1 MNKADL
7 YFFLGRILALDF
19 NPGSRE
25 ILIRDFFSTPVNWNG
40 FVKLGSDNLVLPA
53 LYLKLQKHQL
63 TGYLPDELNVYLQG
77 VLQLNRERNRK
88 VLQQAGYVK
97 DTLQTAGIE
106 CLFMKGTGHMLD
118 ELYSDIGERMV
129 YDVDILVGEGQM
141 MKAAEILRKEGFITQ
156 KKFNPR
162 AMESTMHYPI
172 LLRRD
177 LVAGVEVHRMAV
189 QYLYQKKFTA
199 THILEYKV
207 PASSDKEFMV
217 MQMRDRIIHNFLHA
231 QLMHNGHYHA
241 DVSLRNLYDL
251 LLLSRKEDALDTFIQ
266 FDHYKSK
273 SLPYLK
279 LMHRVFDMEMP
290 RELAQSNY
298 GSFFFKRQEWT
309 LKMSGAK
316 LHRYHLLIMFFQKY
330 IVLPLRVLWNRKAR
344 NYVISRLS
352 DRTWY
357 KQHFE
362 AIKRLWGKK

>member
-1 MNKADL
+1 M
-7 YFFLGRILALDF
+7 YYFLGRILALDF
-19 NPGSRE
+19 KTGSQDL
-25 ILIRDFFSTPVNWNG
+25 LIRDFFVTPVNWNG

-63 TGYLPDELNVYLQG
+63 TGYLPEELNVYLQG

-88 VLQQAGYVK
+88 VLQQARYVK
-97 DTLQTAGIE
+97 DTLLTADIE

-118 ELYSDIGERMV
+118 GLYSDIGERMV
-129 YDVDILVGEGQM
+129 YDLDILVGEGQM
-141 MKAAEILRKEGFITQ
+141 MKTAEILRKKGFITQ
-156 KKFNPR
+156 KQFNPR

-172 LLRRD
+172 LLRSD
-177 LVAGVEVHRMAV
+177 WVAGVEVHRMAV
-189 QYLYQKKFTA
+189 QYLYQKNFTA
-199 THILEYKV
+199 SRILENKV
-207 PASSDKEFMV
+207 AASSDKEFTV
-217 MQMRDRIIHNFLHA
+217 MQMRDRIVHNFLHA
-231 QLMHNGHYHA
+231 QLMHSGHYHA

-251 LLLSRKEDALDTFIQ
+251 LLLSRKEDALDTFLQ
-266 FDHYKSK
+266 FGHYKSK

-279 LMHRVFDMEMP
+279 LMYRVFDMEMP

-330 IVLPLRVLWNRKAR
+330 IVLPLRVLWNRNAR
-344 NYVISRLS
+344 NYVFSRLTNRS
-352 DRTWY
+352 WY

-362 AIKRLWGKK
+362 AVKRLWGRK